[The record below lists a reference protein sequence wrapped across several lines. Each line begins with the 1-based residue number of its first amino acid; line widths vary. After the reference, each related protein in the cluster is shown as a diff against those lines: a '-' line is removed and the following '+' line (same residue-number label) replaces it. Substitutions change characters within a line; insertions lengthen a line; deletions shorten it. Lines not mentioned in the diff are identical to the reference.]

1 MIVVLP
7 YSTKD
12 WGNAVNVLHWI
23 KELGADLSRHQCLVI
38 HAPDASEFEE
48 GIVAAAREVF
58 PAVGTLTTSKN
69 VDGWPRSGNALFVAA
84 ALEVLKNPG
93 YEGPWYFFEPDNT
106 PTRPDFLDKLVIEYN
121 TGGKPCLG
129 AVAPTRVITKDGEA
143 EHGRHMVGTG
153 LYPKNFVTLCELFDT
168 IRYTDLPWDVY
179 VQWEVLPYCTET
191 DSIQHIWNVQN
202 ARRKNKRITCDG
214 VSEISQPVT
223 VNEKALVVHG
233 FKDGSLINLLRE
245 ERDLEPPEELLTPP
259 VEPKRR
265 IRRRPV
271 VAV

>member
-1 MIVVLP
+1 
-7 YSTKD
+7 
-12 WGNAVNVLHWI
+12 
-23 KELGADLSRHQCLVI
+23 
-38 HAPDASEFEE
+38 
-48 GIVAAAREVF
+48 
-58 PAVGTLTTSKN
+58 
-69 VDGWPRSGNALFVAA
+69 
-84 ALEVLKNPG
+84 
-93 YEGPWYFFEPDNT
+93 
-106 PTRPDFLDKLVIEYN
+106 
-121 TGGKPCLG
+121 
-129 AVAPTRVITKDGEA
+129 
-143 EHGRHMVGTG
+143 MVGTG

-179 VQWEVLPYCTET
+179 VQWEVLPNCIET
-191 DSIQHIWNVQN
+191 NSIQHIWNVQN

-245 ERDLEPPEELLTPP
+245 ERDSEPESPSPEELLTPP

-271 VAV
+271 VTV